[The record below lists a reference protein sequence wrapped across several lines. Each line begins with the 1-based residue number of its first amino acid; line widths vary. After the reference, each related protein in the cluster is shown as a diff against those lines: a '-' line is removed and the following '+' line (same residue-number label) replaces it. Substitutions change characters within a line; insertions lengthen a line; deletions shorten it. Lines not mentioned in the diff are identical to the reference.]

1 MLLKKKDLSQME
13 RTDQERNDMENI
25 IDEHI
30 RATQLYKTTIRK
42 HIKDHRDH
50 GNALRG
56 EKDTF
61 V

>member
-1 MLLKKKDLSQME
+1 MLSKKKDLSQME

-30 RATQLYKTTIRK
+30 RVTQLYKTTIRK
-42 HIKDHRDH
+42 HIKDHRDL
-50 GNALRG
+50 GNALQG